1 METISW
7 FFCELIVSFKKIASL
22 KLGDDLN
29 RLMVNGES
37 RQRLEK
43 ELELMQNLVLNGPYS
58 KCNPPGGY
66 QLIGDD
72 QARSSTEQLTR
83 DEMHKRLQ
91 FVSLLKLNQLNYY
104 SS

>member
-1 METISW
+1 M
-7 FFCELIVSFKKIASL
+7 
-22 KLGDDLN
+22 LN
-29 RLMVNGES
+29 GSES

-58 KCNPPGGY
+58 KCNPPSY
-66 QLIGDD
+66 QLIGDE
-72 QARSSTEQLTR
+72 QSRSTEQLTR